1 MTTIPLLLGEK
12 NLEQWKFILRRT
24 LKDYQLCQYIDAVI
38 PEPQGEDQKR
48 QWEDARAIVN
58 LIITA
63 SLIHDATYETLVN
76 HGWDTEGEDPKVTY
90 ETVLH
95 AFPKVPEDVGTL
107 ITSRDKKWCGKCQ
120 KNASVKAMHCKE
132 CDKCHGGVCWKNNPE
147 LAPKNRGQNQ
157 RNTQKDSEKTAPPTT
172 AGQNSG
178 LGYGNLHGKKYW
190 ARNPTENK
198 IIYANAVRFDEGLHF
213 NAKTAAKEPQ
223 CEVVFTDLTVNEIG
237 KRLDGGVM
245 TEIITNTSKKDVPQP
260 TIPTCDGQEQEPE
273 GLPTPEATP
282 ERDLQASEIQL
293 DAEYVADIAREAPI
307 PPENPLPTPEA
318 MPECDLQASDI
329 QLDTEYVADIADE
342 ALIPPE
348 HTIPNL
354 AAQSNVMSEGT
365 QQSGRTRHEAGH
377 YKKLACKQNCFH
389 KVDNRLQEAMEYAL
403 SFPKIE
409 HQMNN
414 IWKIRIPKNFRQ
426 GRKCPDY
433 DIEWLPAMKQQFDSL
448 EGVWTI
454 VPIIKPNMK
463 VLPGKWVYDEKM
475 IPNTEKFF
483 ARARWEVCGNYE
495 DEFSMQDVSAPRT
508 YLEFSQ
514 FDFQT
519 TILNAWIPPGT
530 DYFVEQ
536 PHGLEKSIGMGFR
549 LRKALCRSLLCMCW
563 LHAIMPTLKELGFC
577 TSAWTGIVPWNEMR
591 DWSLGIRI
599 GLFCT

>member
-1 MTTIPLLLGEK
+1 M
-12 NLEQWKFILRRT
+12 
-24 LKDYQLCQYIDAVI
+24 
-38 PEPQGEDQKR
+38 
-48 QWEDARAIVN
+48 
-58 LIITA
+58 
-63 SLIHDATYETLVN
+63 IHDATYETLVN

-90 ETVLH
+90 ETVLR

-132 CDKCHGGVCWKNNPE
+132 CDKCHGGVCWKSNPE
-147 LAPKNRGQNQ
+147 LAPKNRRQNQ
-157 RNTQKDSEKTAPPTT
+157 RNTQKDSEETARPTAA

-198 IIYANAVRFDEGLHF
+198 IICANVVRFDEGPHF

-223 CEVVFTDLTVNEIG
+223 CEVIFTDPTVDEIG
-237 KRLDGGVM
+237 KRLDSGVR
-245 TEIITNTSKKDVPQP
+245 TEITTNTSKRDAPQP
-260 TIPTCDGQEQEPE
+260 TIPSCDEQEQEPE
-273 GLPTPEATP
+273 SLPTPEATP
-282 ERDLQASEIQL
+282 EPGFQASEIQL

-329 QLDTEYVADIADE
+329 QLDVEYVADIAHE
-342 ALIPPE
+342 APIPPE
-348 HTIPNL
+348 HSIPNL
-354 AAQSNVMSEGT
+354 AAQSDVMSEGT

-377 YKKLACKQNCFH
+377 YKKLATCKQNCFH
-389 KVDNRLQEAMEYAL
+389 NRLQEAMEYAL

-414 IWKIRIPKNFRQ
+414 IWIPKNFRQ

-475 IPNTEKFF
+475 NPNTGKSF

-495 DEFSMQDVSAPRT
+495 DELSMQDVYAPRT
-508 YLEFSQ
+508 YLEFSL

-519 TILNAWIPPGT
+519 KILNAWIPPGT

-549 LRKALCRSLLCMCW
+549 LRKALCRSLLYMCW
-563 LHAIMPTLKELGFC
+563 FHAT
-577 TSAWTGIVPWNEMR
+577 
-591 DWSLGIRI
+591 
-599 GLFCT
+599 

>member
-1 MTTIPLLLGEK
+1 MSTIPLLLGEK

-90 ETVLH
+90 ETVLR
-95 AFPKVPEDVGTL
+95 AFPKVPEDVVGTL

-147 LAPKNRGQNQ
+147 LAPKNRRQIQ
-157 RNTQKDSEKTAPPTT
+157 RNTQKDSEETARPTAA

-178 LGYGNLHGKKYW
+178 LGYG
-190 ARNPTENK
+190 P
-198 IIYANAVRFDEGLHF
+198 HF

-223 CEVVFTDLTVNEIG
+223 CEVIFTDPTVDEIG
-237 KRLDGGVM
+237 KRLDSGVR
-245 TEIITNTSKKDVPQP
+245 TEITTNTGKRDAPQP
-260 TIPTCDGQEQEPE
+260 TIPSCDEQEQEPEGLPTPEATPEPDLRASEIQLVAEDVADIVHEAPIPPENPIE

-293 DAEYVADIAREAPI
+293 DSEYVADIAREAPI
-307 PPENPLPTPEA
+307 PPGNPLPIPEA
-318 MPECDLQASDI
+318 TPECDI
-329 QLDTEYVADIADE
+329 QLNAEYVAGIADE

-354 AAQSNVMSEGT
+354 AAQSDVMSEGT
-365 QQSGRTRHEAGH
+365 QQSGGTTHEAGY
-377 YKKLACKQNCFH
+377 YKKLATCKRNCFH

-414 IWKIRIPKNFRQ
+414 IWIPKKFRQ

-433 DIEWLPAMKQQFDSL
+433 DIEWLPARKQQFDSL

-475 IPNTEKFF
+475 NPNTKKFF
-483 ARARWEVCGNYE
+483 ARARWEVCDDSGLTALTPPSGSHPLLGN
-495 DEFSMQDVSAPRT
+495 DHHGHQGFTSVSSDSSR
-508 YLEFSQ
+508 F
-514 FDFQT
+514 
-519 TILNAWIPPGT
+519 
-530 DYFVEQ
+530 
-536 PHGLEKSIGMGFR
+536 
-549 LRKALCRSLLCMCW
+549 C
-563 LHAIMPTLKELGFC
+563 HASRC
-577 TSAWTGIVPWNEMR
+577 TK
-591 DWSLGIRI
+591 L
-599 GLFCT
+599 